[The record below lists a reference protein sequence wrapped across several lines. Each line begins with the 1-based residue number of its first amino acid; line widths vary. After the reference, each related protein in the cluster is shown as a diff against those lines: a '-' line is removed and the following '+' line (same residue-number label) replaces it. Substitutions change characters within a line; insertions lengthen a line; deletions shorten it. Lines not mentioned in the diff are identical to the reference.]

1 MNTEQQ
7 TEVINDFLGDCIQA
21 MIDTLPEE
29 KVSSKKLLETI
40 TSPILMDVFRIYRE
54 GVSKKVILSELK
66 EEIRIH
72 STIAE
77 VLKGMLEETKHLLE
91 DDPNNYQPNTTND

>member
-7 TEVINDFLGDCIQA
+7 TEVINDFLGDVIQA

-77 VLKGMLEETKHLLE
+77 VLKGMLQETKHLLE
-91 DDPNNYQPNTTND
+91 DDPNNYQPNTTID